1 MDLDDD
7 ELKATRILNG
17 TDKSR
22 NNIIKFKSKTD
33 DLLEF
38 VDELKEQNLTHYN
51 LSDEF
56 ESYKFKSSI
65 MQKVKNEL
73 IENGY
78 VIKSIRGIGYYILK
92 QNQIQSYTYRTYIK
106 KPLRHLKKAEII
118 LNNTKTSLLNKK
130 ELEKHQLTN
139 KLNKDLINIT
149 ETLIN
154 AKEYEQIKK

>member
-1 MDLDDD
+1 MESKNLKKTKQFEKEKIVKYFYTKNYGDIVKFE
-7 ELKATRILNG
+7 EL
-17 TDKSR
+17 
-22 NNIIKFKSKTD
+22 
-33 DLLEF
+33 
-38 VDELKEQNLTHYN
+38 QYLTHYN

-106 KPLRHLKKAEII
+106 KPLRHFKKAEII

-130 ELEKHQLTN
+130 ELTTKGGSSMPPKKNPSIDSGGTKKHIQEVFQFRVLLHSST
-139 KLNKDLINIT
+139 
-149 ETLIN
+149 
-154 AKEYEQIKK
+154 

>member
-1 MDLDDD
+1 MESKNLKKTKQFEKEKIVKYFYTKNYGDIVKFE
-7 ELKATRILNG
+7 EL
-17 TDKSR
+17 
-22 NNIIKFKSKTD
+22 
-33 DLLEF
+33 
-38 VDELKEQNLTHYN
+38 QCLTYYN

>member
-1 MDLDDD
+1 MESKNLKKTKQFEKEKIVKYFYTKNYGDIVKFE
-7 ELKATRILNG
+7 EL
-17 TDKSR
+17 
-22 NNIIKFKSKTD
+22 
-33 DLLEF
+33 
-38 VDELKEQNLTHYN
+38 QYLTHYN

-73 IENGY
+73 IENGC

>member
-1 MDLDDD
+1 MESKNLKKTKQFEKEKIVKYFYTKNYGDIVKFE
-7 ELKATRILNG
+7 EL
-17 TDKSR
+17 
-22 NNIIKFKSKTD
+22 
-33 DLLEF
+33 
-38 VDELKEQNLTHYN
+38 QYLTHYN

>member
-1 MDLDDD
+1 MESKNLKKTKQFEKEKIVKYFYTKNYGDIVKFE
-7 ELKATRILNG
+7 EL
-17 TDKSR
+17 
-22 NNIIKFKSKTD
+22 
-33 DLLEF
+33 
-38 VDELKEQNLTHYN
+38 QYLTHYN

-106 KPLRHLKKAEII
+106 KPLRHFKKAEII